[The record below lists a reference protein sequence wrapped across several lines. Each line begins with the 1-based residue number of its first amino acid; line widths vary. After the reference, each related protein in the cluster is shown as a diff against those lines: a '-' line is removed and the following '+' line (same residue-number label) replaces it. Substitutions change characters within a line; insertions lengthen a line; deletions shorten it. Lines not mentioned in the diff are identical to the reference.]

1 MNRTAHPGEVRTP
14 RRIDRWVVA
23 HLVVFGTVATVL
35 AGLKVWFDVAT
46 NQPWWYVPWDAAFII
61 GFFFA
66 LPWTT
71 ARGRIRRW
79 ERAAAPPSEASE

>member
-1 MNRTAHPGEVRTP
+1 MNRTAHRSEVRTP
-14 RRIDRWVVA
+14 RRIDRWVVT
-23 HLVVFGTVATVL
+23 HLVVLGTVATVL

-46 NQPWWYVPWDAAFII
+46 HQPWWYVPWDVAFIFNFI
-61 GFFFA
+61 FA

-79 ERAAAPPSEASE
+79 ERAGAPPSEAGE